1 MTDLQA
7 PPAVDRLQKGA
18 IAAGGVGLLLCALGW
33 FTNAGQFYKSW
44 LFAFLF
50 WIGLAIGCMS
60 ITLIHNL
67 TGGMWGLVIRRLL
80 EAGARTLPWFALIF
94 VPIAIGLPHIYV
106 WAQPD
111 AVAKD
116 ALLQH
121 KALYLNAPFF
131 LARAVFFFVV
141 WFVLGHFQ
149 TKWARELDEGR
160 NYLKSSR
167 RLRGLGGAGL
177 LLMGLTITFSAVD
190 WAMSL
195 NPHWFSTVYGV
206 LFMVGQ
212 ALSAMAFIIVCL
224 ALLGGVPPLSRVLG
238 KEQVHDLGKL
248 MLAFVMLWAYISFTQ
263 FLIIWSGNLPEEVPF
278 YIQRLHG
285 GWQYL
290 ALALVL
296 FHFVLPFAVLLSRD
310 LKRNAR
316 TLALVAG
323 LVLAVRV
330 VDLYWLIGPDLAGHH
345 GPLQGSGLQPHWL
358 DLAALLAIGG
368 LWVFLFG
375 RELRSRPVL
384 PAGEPEIKALLEAHA
399 S

>member
-1 MTDLQA
+1 MVDLKA
-7 PPAVDRLQKGA
+7 PPAVDRLQRGA
-18 IAAGGVGLLLCALGW
+18 LAAGGVGLLLCALGW
-33 FTNAGQFYKSW
+33 FTNAGQFYRSW
-44 LFAFLF
+44 LFAFVF
-50 WIGLAIGCMS
+50 WIGLAVGCLS

-80 EAGARTLPWFALIF
+80 EAGARTLPWFALLF
-94 VPIAIGLPHIYV
+94 LPVAIGLPYIYV
-106 WAQPD
+106 WAQPEV
-111 AVAKD
+111 VAKD
-116 ALLQH
+116 LILQK

-131 LARAVFFFVV
+131 LARAAFYFVV

-149 TKWARELDEGR
+149 TKWARAVDEGPS
-160 NYLKSSR
+160 YLKASR

-190 WAMSL
+190 WGMSL

-212 ALSAMAFIIVCL
+212 ALSAMAFIIVCV
-224 ALLGGVPPLSRVLG
+224 ALLGGAPPLSRVLG

-290 ALALVL
+290 ALALVV
-296 FHFVLPFAVLLSRD
+296 FHFALPFAVLLSRD

-345 GPLQGSGLQPHWL
+345 GPLHGSGVHPHWL
-358 DLAALLAIGG
+358 DLSALLAIGG
-368 LWVFLFG
+368 IWLFLFG
-375 RELRSRPVL
+375 REYRSRPVL
-384 PAGEPEIKALLEAHA
+384 PVGEPEIKELLEAHA